1 MIFIPKNTFNIAT
14 GCSISRFNTYW
25 TEAT

>member
-1 MIFIPKNTFNIAT
+1 M
-14 GCSISRFNTYW
+14 NTYW